1 MGKLYLVR
9 HGQASF
15 GTNDYD
21 RLSPLGKQ
29 QSRRLG
35 EHFKEHGLQFEAVY
49 TGTLNRHR
57 QTWKGIAKGM
67 GQSDEAL
74 QQPGLNE
81 YDSEAVLAA
90 LGYTPAID
98 RASPDHHR
106 QYFRMLRDGLR
117 QWMAGVVNPRG
128 MPTYVDFVSGVMTP
142 IKHMQQE
149 HTGNVLVVSSGG
161 PIATVVGQVLGTTPE
176 TSIEL
181 NLRMRNT
188 SVTELHAPPKR
199 LMLVEFN
206 ALPHLSNPTHRT
218 WVTHV

>member
-15 GTNDYD
+15 GANNYD
-21 RLSPLGKQ
+21 RLSPLGEQ

-35 EHFKEHGLQFEAVY
+35 EHFKEHGIEFEAVY
-49 TGTLNRHR
+49 TGTLNRQL
-57 QTWKGIAKGM
+57 QTWEGIADSM
-67 GQSDEAL
+67 GLSNQVL
-74 QQPGLNE
+74 QRPGFDE

-90 LGYTPAID
+90 LGHTHVLD

-106 QYFRMLRDGLR
+106 HYFRMLRDGLQ
-117 QWMAGVVNPRG
+117 QWMAGVVSPRG
-128 MPTYVDFVSGVMTP
+128 MPAYVDFVSGVMTP
-142 IKHMQQE
+142 IKHMQQA

-161 PIATVVGQVLGTTPE
+161 PIATVVSQVLGTTPE
-176 TSIEL
+176 TGIEL

-188 SVTELHAPPKR
+188 SVTELHSLPKR

-206 ALPHLSNPTHRT
+206 ALPHLSSPKHRT